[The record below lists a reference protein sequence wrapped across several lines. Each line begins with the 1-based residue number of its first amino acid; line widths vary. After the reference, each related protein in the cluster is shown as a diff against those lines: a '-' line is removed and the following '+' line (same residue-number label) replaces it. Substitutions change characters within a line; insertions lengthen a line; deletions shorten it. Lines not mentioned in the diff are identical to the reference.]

1 MTLWAVHDC
10 RWKLLGAR
18 PRVASPTVV
27 VGFGKHSYS
36 RADCHP
42 SASFGASYSESLCGR
57 PLVAFPDNA
66 ATTIAAVL
74 SSWGL
79 IDLCG
84 LG

>member
-1 MTLWAVHDC
+1 M
-10 RWKLLGAR
+10 LGAR
-18 PRVASPTVV
+18 PRVASPSVV

-42 SASFGASYSESLCGR
+42 SASFGASYSEFPLW

-66 ATTIAAVL
+66 AITIAAVL